1 MAQSL
6 RHTTPLA
13 SSVSHRR
20 LSVYSVVKEQHCR
33 PLAPGGSV
41 RFSRTAG
48 HLIPESH
55 QRRRESM
62 ECCRIDV
69 DSTAKRHQSAVTSTA
84 LFAKAIGPSG
94 FTKPVIDQ
102 KAHFGFLGSMRK

>member
-55 QRRRESM
+55 ERWRM
-62 ECCRIDV
+62 AIECCRIDV
-69 DSTAKRHQSAVTSTA
+69 DSTAKRQQSAVTLTQKPFWSLWEVWRNACNERREGMLTA
-84 LFAKAIGPSG
+84 
-94 FTKPVIDQ
+94 
-102 KAHFGFLGSMRK
+102 